1 MEENAEQMSE
11 IVLEAPKKA
20 PSRSKKTAKKAEK
33 APETFAEGGIVPHK
47 EGEIAL
53 FGFENGPEAV
63 IPLSESPEKLEKVAE
78 MVIGTRNEGISEEEK
93 AELAQKAAESPSGV
107 AAEPDKGDLRAE
119 LLKILAVKKGK
130 RDVPTLVWF
139 HSDYARD
146 RRAVIV
152 DMNRNLLDDAW
163 RRYREMTGGRDAEL
177 FLATV
182 YDICKL
188 EIPRMYRAIGVLEL
202 D

>member
-1 MEENAEQMSE
+1 MEENAEQMPE
-11 IVLEAPKKA
+11 IVMEVPKKA
-20 PSRSKKTAKKAEK
+20 PSRSRKTAKKAEK
-33 APETFAEGGIVPHK
+33 PAETFAEGGIVPHK
-47 EGEIAL
+47 KEDIAL

-63 IPLSESPEKLEKVAE
+63 IPLSESPEKLEQVAE

-93 AELAQKAAESPSGV
+93 AAKAEKAAESPSGV
-107 AAEPDKGDLRAE
+107 AAEPDKGDLRKE
-119 LLKILAVKKGK
+119 LLRILSVKKGK

-146 RRAVIV
+146 RRAVII
-152 DMNRNLLDDAW
+152 DMNRNLLDEAW
-163 RRYREMTGGRDAEL
+163 HRYREITGSRDAEV